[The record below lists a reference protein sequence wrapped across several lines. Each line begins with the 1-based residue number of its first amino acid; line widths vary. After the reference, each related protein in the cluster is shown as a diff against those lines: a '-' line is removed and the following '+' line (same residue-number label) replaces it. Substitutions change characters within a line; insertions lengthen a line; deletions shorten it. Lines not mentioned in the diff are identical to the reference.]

1 MITISIRNIEKASRQ
16 LLAFLFLFS
25 IAGSHAIAKEETGA
39 KEDGELPKPSHTLYF
54 SLSDQHGFP
63 LQESKGEFDCSDKI
77 YTTIELSH
85 YPLGKHH
92 FSVVWTDP
100 AGDDRE
106 RTEYDFHVRDHAQPT
121 RLWSWLSLRRSTGSG
136 MLQWLNPAAG
146 LEEFIGPW
154 KVEVRIDNKKIDAQS
169 FEVSC

>member
-1 MITISIRNIEKASRQ
+1 MITISIRKIEKASMQ
-16 LLAFLFLFS
+16 MLAFLFLILGVTPAPTFAEQTS
-25 IAGSHAIAKEETGA
+25 NEQANKA
-39 KEDGELPKPSHTLYF
+39 SHTLHF
-54 SLSDQHGFP
+54 SLGDKHGFP
-63 LQESKGEFDCSDKI
+63 LNDAKSEFDCSDKI
-77 YTTIELSH
+77 YTTIELSN

-92 FSVVWTDP
+92 FSIVWTDP

-106 RTEYDFHVRDHAQPT
+106 RTEYDFQVRNHDQPM

-154 KVEVRIDNKKIDAQS
+154 SVEVRIDNKKIDSQS